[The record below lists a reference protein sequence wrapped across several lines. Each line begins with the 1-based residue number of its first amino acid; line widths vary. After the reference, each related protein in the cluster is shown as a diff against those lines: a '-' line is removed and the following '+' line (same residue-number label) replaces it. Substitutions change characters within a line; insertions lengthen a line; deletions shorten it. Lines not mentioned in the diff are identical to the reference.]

1 MIVLTQAGLSL
12 LSTVPKWLGTRELGR
27 VNPIPRSTKYAE
39 RKLDKAFDKHLDDI
53 KPGATLDY
61 GVFSNVPKG
70 KTDAEG
76 FQEARKNSSQFAA
89 STLAGQEPGININPM
104 ADRVYYAHE
113 LGHLAAQQ
121 TDVGRFVNEMRQNP
135 KLAQAAGIALMT
147 IPGVAA
153 AIEEGDN
160 DLDTSI
166 ALAALTSA
174 PVLADETLATINAQQ
189 IMNKAG
195 LRTSLGQRG
204 KLAGGL
210 LSYLAAPVIAGA
222 AGNVVGNMLD

>member
-1 MIVLTQAGLSL
+1 MLTQAGLAL
-12 LSTVPKWLGTRELGR
+12 ATQIPKMLGAVDLGR
-27 VNPIPRSTKYAE
+27 IRPTPKSGKYAE
-39 RKLDKAFDKHLDDI
+39 RKLAKGFDKHIDDI
-53 KPGATLDY
+53 KPGAKVEPTI
-61 GVFSNVPKG
+61 SENVPKTKDPYEGYRMALDDSNRYASSSVVG
-70 KTDAEG
+70 KDPLV
-76 FQEARKNSSQFAA
+76 S
-89 STLAGQEPGININPM
+89 INPN

-121 TDVGRFVNEMRQNP
+121 TDVGRFINQMRQNP

-174 PVLADETLATINAQQ
+174 PVLADESLATINAQQ
-189 IMNKAG
+189 IMDKAG

-204 KLAGGL
+204 KMAAGL

>member
-1 MIVLTQAGLSL
+1 MNLVALNLSL
-12 LSTVPKWLGTRELGR
+12 VVLSTLRESWTKL
-27 VNPIPRSTKYAE
+27 STNTLTILSLVLLSNTVCSLTYLKA
-39 RKLDKAFDKHLDDI
+39 KLTLKAFNK
-53 KPGATLDY
+53 
-61 GVFSNVPKG
+61 
-70 KTDAEG
+70 
-76 FQEARKNSSQFAA
+76 ARKNSDQFAA
-89 STLAGQEPGININPM
+89 STVAGQEPGININPM

-174 PVLADETLATINAQQ
+174 PVLADEALATINAQQ
-189 IMNKAG
+189 IMDKAQI
-195 LRTSLGQRG
+195 RTSLGQRG

>member
-1 MIVLTQAGLSL
+1 MLTQAGAALAAL
-12 LSTVPKWLGTRELGR
+12 IPQVIGAREIGR
-27 VNPIPRSTKYAE
+27 ARPTPSSSKYAT
-39 RKLDKAFDKHLDDI
+39 RKMGKGFDKHIDDI
-53 KPGATLDY
+53 KPGLSVTPN
-61 GVFSNVPKG
+61 VFFSKPEG
-70 KTDAEG
+70 KTDYDG
-76 FQEARKNSSQFAA
+76 FKEARKDPLKFASS
-89 STLAGQEPGININPM
+89 TVVGEKPGININEN
-104 ADRVYYAHE
+104 ADRVYFAHE

-174 PVLADETLATINAQQ
+174 PVLADEALATINAQQ
-189 IMNKAG
+189 IMDKAG